1 MSDRHTVMLN
11 IVLLIAGGLFA
22 VGICAPLM
30 TVQKWRVF
38 TQTYTLGAGLLR
50 LFAAKHYVLFL
61 IVGTFSIAVPLVKMG
76 LLALACNLPSWT
88 PVRSPRL
95 LHWLALCGKWSMLD
109 VFLVAILLAV
119 GTLRGIAA
127 VEVQYGVYAF
137 AAAMLLLHLV
147 TCRLETLMQQRA
159 DANGLVEDE
168 PAISKAQRTRKRS
181 GEATS

>member
-11 IVLLIAGGLFA
+11 LVLLIAAGLFA
-22 VGICAPLM
+22 VGIWAPLM
-30 TVQKWRVF
+30 TVQKWLVF

-50 LFAAKHYVLFL
+50 LFEAKHYVLFL
-61 IVGTFSIAVPLVKMG
+61 LVGTFSLVVPLVKLG

-88 PVRSPRL
+88 TVHSPRL

-127 VEVQYGVYAF
+127 VEVQYGVYTF

-159 DANGLVEDE
+159 SANGLGEDAPARAE
-168 PAISKAQRTRKRS
+168 PQRKQKRP
-181 GEATS
+181 